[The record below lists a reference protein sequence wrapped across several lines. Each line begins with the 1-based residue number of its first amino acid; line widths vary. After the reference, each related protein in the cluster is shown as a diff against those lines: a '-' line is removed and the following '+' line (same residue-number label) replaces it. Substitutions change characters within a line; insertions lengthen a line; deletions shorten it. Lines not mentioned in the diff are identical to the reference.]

1 MSLSLRELEKS
12 LPFPIK
18 VILCDCDSID
28 LKNTIRELFWNIER
42 KHNKKYVSKI
52 EYIKLFFEGDLD
64 LEDNGFEIYV
74 GRELVYSGKGTSFYF
89 DTFEEL
95 TEKFYQSIATIT
107 EGILE
112 SWHDKIIEIQKE
124 NLLKLEQFES
134 EGYDELLYSYYDSRR
149 DLKAL
154 HYLKRLAKRYP
165 NAYKTK
171 LLGIYRRGFMYGR
184 KIKAH
189 YKIWE
194 KNFNKKRRNLF
205 GLNF

>member
-1 MSLSLRELEKS
+1 M
-12 LPFPIK
+12 
-18 VILCDCDSID
+18 
-28 LKNTIRELFWNIER
+28 
-42 KHNKKYVSKI
+42 
-52 EYIKLFFEGDLD
+52 LFFRFKFKIFFTKL
-64 LEDNGFEIYV
+64 NP
-74 GRELVYSGKGTSFYF
+74 SFYF

-165 NAYKTK
+165 NAYKTE
-171 LLGIYRRGFMYGR
+171 LLGIYKRGFMYGR
-184 KIKAH
+184 RIKAH
-189 YKIWE
+189 YHYKLWK
-194 KNFNKKRRNLF
+194 KNFNKEYKSLSDTETF
-205 GLNF
+205 

>member
-1 MSLSLRELEKS
+1 MS
-12 LPFPIK
+12 
-18 VILCDCDSID
+18 
-28 LKNTIRELFWNIER
+28 
-42 KHNKKYVSKI
+42 Y
-52 EYIKLFFEGDLD
+52 FFEGDLD
-64 LEDNGFEIYV
+64 LEDNEFEIYV
-74 GRELVYSGKGTSFYF
+74 GRELVYSGKGSSFYF

-154 HYLKRLAKRYP
+154 HYLKGLQKDILMLIKLNCLGYTKEVLCMAEKLKLIIRYGKKILI
-165 NAYKTK
+165 KTNVK
-171 LLGIYRRGFMYGR
+171 TYLL
-184 KIKAH
+184 
-189 YKIWE
+189 
-194 KNFNKKRRNLF
+194 
-205 GLNF
+205 

>member
-1 MSLSLRELEKS
+1 M
-12 LPFPIK
+12 
-18 VILCDCDSID
+18 
-28 LKNTIRELFWNIER
+28 
-42 KHNKKYVSKI
+42 
-52 EYIKLFFEGDLD
+52 
-64 LEDNGFEIYV
+64 
-74 GRELVYSGKGTSFYF
+74 YSGKGSSFYF

-171 LLGIYRRGFMYGR
+171 LLGIYKRGFMYGR

-189 YKIWE
+189 YNLWK
-194 KNFNKKRRNLF
+194 KNFNKNLKTYF
-205 GLNF
+205 F

>member
-42 KHNKKYVSKI
+42 KHNKKYVNKI
-52 EYIKLFFEGDLD
+52 EHIELFFEGDLD
-64 LEDNGFEIYV
+64 FEDNEFEIYV
-74 GRELVYSGKGTSFYF
+74 GRELVYSGKGSSFYF

-189 YKIWE
+189 YNLWA
-194 KNFNKKRRNLF
+194 KNFNKKRKNLF